1 MQTNRRTL
9 FSCLSIFFAV
19 AIFVISTNTTTA
31 AETIPVSLI
40 RPPTV
45 YPSYRPL
52 MVSAGMTICSI
63 VWSDTM
69 LAGGLIV
76 RRHAREITTIVY
88 GRVINGRNFIDLTHH
103 G

>member
-9 FSCLSIFFAV
+9 FSCLSIVFAV

-52 MVSAGMTICSI
+52 MVKCRDDHLQYCMERYNAC
-63 VWSDTM
+63 
-69 LAGGLIV
+69 
-76 RRHAREITTIVY
+76 RRLNSEATCQRDHDNCLRSC
-88 GRVINGRNFIDLTHH
+88 DQWP
-103 G
+103 